1 MYSLLYFFTEG
12 IISVFYMM
20 HAWIIVII
28 RTKRSGSMT
37 CFLLVVYNVRL
48 SLQILIISQV
58 VQISVQIKL
67 MFVLSVRNRLL
78 FVMLLWFY
86 FW

>member
-1 MYSLLYFFTEG
+1 
-12 IISVFYMM
+12 
-20 HAWIIVII
+20 
-28 RTKRSGSMT
+28 MT